1 MIKQALILAGGLG
14 TRLGAITQEVPKPMV
29 SVGPKPFLEHLMRHL
44 SQQGITDFV
53 LCIGYLAEKI
63 QNHFGDG
70 KSFGWNIQYTVEK
83 ELLGTGGAIKK
94 ASSLLQEH
102 FLVISGDNYLELDYV
117 NFMQTFEAKKKT
129 GMLSVWTNN
138 PPLFRSNVELELP
151 SGIIKSYHFSD
162 TARKNFVDVGVKAFS
177 RKLFSYFP
185 AQEKFSL
192 EVDAL
197 PQIAADGELLGYPVK
212 NPPLDVGTLEGLET
226 VRKTLVT
233 V

>member
-29 SVGPKPFLEHLMRHL
+29 SVGNKPFLERLMFHL
-44 SQQGITDFV
+44 SQQGIQDFV

-70 KSFGWNIQYTVEK
+70 KSFGWNVQYTVEK
-83 ELLGTGGAIKK
+83 ELLGTGGAIQK
-94 ASSLLQEH
+94 ASSLLQEN
-102 FLVISGDNYLELDYV
+102 FLVISGDNYLELDYI
-117 NFMQTFEAKKKT
+117 NFMETFEAKQKT
-129 GMLSVWTNN
+129 GMLAVWTNN

-151 SGIIKSYHFSD
+151 SGRIKNYHFSD
-162 TARKNFVDVGVKAFS
+162 TERKNFVDVGVKAFS

-185 AQEKFSL
+185 DKEKFSL
-192 EVDAL
+192 EVDVL
-197 PQIAADGELLGYPVK
+197 PQIASDGELLGYPVK

-226 VRKTLVT
+226 VRKTLVNA
-233 V
+233 